1 MIASERLLNDEH
13 VTLPR
18 GTQGINEA
26 AVSGRQTIHDF
37 CSEGVKWLV
46 DYFSDRSSP
55 FFMVKILL
63 LNMQKITFIKLHSNN
78 S

>member
-37 CSEGVKWLV
+37 CSEGVK
-46 DYFSDRSSP
+46 
-55 FFMVKILL
+55 
-63 LNMQKITFIKLHSNN
+63 
-78 S
+78 